1 MRGIWLE
8 NAVLFQ
14 EYTDDDTN
22 DGMTHDEGGVSE
34 EGESSTLQGD
44 QLGTVGGQ
52 ADDALVSELGA
63 GGDAEVTDI
72 RAALQQGHQSLVLN
86 VPTSLEI
93 ENLKARAI
101 SCKIV
106 QSFISNVK
114 AALENVINFNIKI
127 NKS

>member
-1 MRGIWLE
+1 
-8 NAVLFQ
+8 
-14 EYTDDDTN
+14 
-22 DGMTHDEGGVSE
+22 MTHDEGGVSE

-93 ENLKARAI
+93 EDLKARAI

-114 AALENVINFNIKI
+114 AALENVINCNIKI
-127 NKS
+127 